1 MNPRQV
7 LFAKLFRA
15 FMDLSKAMTL
25 APGEITEEQET
36 AAAEALAK
44 IGNEALDEYDRAMRY
59 R

>member
-15 FMDLSKAMTL
+15 FLDLNKAML
-25 APGEITEEQET
+25 VPGEITEEQET